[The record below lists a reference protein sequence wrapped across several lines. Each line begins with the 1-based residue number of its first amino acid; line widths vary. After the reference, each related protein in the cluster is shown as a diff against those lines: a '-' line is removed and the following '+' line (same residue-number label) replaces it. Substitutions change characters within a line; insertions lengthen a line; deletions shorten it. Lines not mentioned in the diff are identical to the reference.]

1 MTSTHPIYV
10 ISAIILILMSCGSQK
25 TSLEPKLPERSQP
38 SPTYDTDEVLEER
51 IQRLE
56 QKLEKSP
63 GDEHLQLQLAALHQD
78 LGQID
83 EALAYMESLSESGYA
98 EDPRLYGSMASIYAS
113 RDEHEKALDNYQKFR
128 IELPDSTDVAMKV
141 DDKIAQQ
148 KFIIEQLGNSDDIN
162 LRPFP
167 APINTPNS
175 EYLPQF
181 TIDESKM
188 IFTRRIHGQE
198 DLVEGVWDG
207 DKYVTTAISELNGP
221 LNEGAHTISSDGN
234 YMVYTFCDPK
244 AGYGSCDLFRT
255 RRMDDGTWSKPAN
268 LGAKIN
274 SQSWDSQPSL
284 SADGKF
290 LFFVSRRKGGHGG
303 SDIYASKRGRDG
315 RWSKPI
321 NLGPTVNSSG
331 SDESPFIHADGK
343 TLYFKSNGRLN
354 MGGSDL
360 FKTTLE
366 EGKWTEPIHLGSP
379 INTTGEDGNLVV
391 SLDGTKG
398 YYATDKYEDVQYD
411 QTDLYQFD
419 LPLAYRPLPM
429 TFVKGRVTDRET
441 GLPLLSRVK
450 ITYLDDSK
458 FKSFYRTDIDGNF
471 LAAVPVGT
479 PTLLHVSADGYAFY
493 SDHISYPE
501 VRYSVDPY
509 EVDLSLEKLQPRS
522 ATTEEEAM
530 EPIVLRNIFF
540 ETGSAELLS
549 SSDEEINT
557 VYQLLQDQPSI
568 SIEIIGHTDN
578 VGSDQDNQALS
589 LRRSEAVR
597 LAIMDKGADGN
608 RIVAKGL
615 GETSPIDTNDTA
627 EGRARNRRTELVI
640 IN

>member
-83 EALAYMESLSESGYA
+83 EALAYMESLSESGY
-98 EDPRLYGSMASIYAS
+98 
-113 RDEHEKALDNYQKFR
+113 QKFR

-148 KFIIEQLGNSDDIN
+148 KFIIEQLANSDDIN

-290 LFFVSRRKGGHGG
+290 LFFVSRRKGGSMQMERHYT
-303 SDIYASKRGRDG
+303 SN
-315 RWSKPI
+315 PM
-321 NLGPTVNSSG
+321 
-331 SDESPFIHADGK
+331 ADS
-343 TLYFKSNGRLN
+343 TWEDQIFSRL
-354 MGGSDL
+354 
-360 FKTTLE
+360 
-366 EGKWTEPIHLGSP
+366 P
-379 INTTGEDGNLVV
+379 
-391 SLDGTKG
+391 
-398 YYATDKYEDVQYD
+398 
-411 QTDLYQFD
+411 
-419 LPLAYRPLPM
+419 
-429 TFVKGRVTDRET
+429 
-441 GLPLLSRVK
+441 
-450 ITYLDDSK
+450 
-458 FKSFYRTDIDGNF
+458 
-471 LAAVPVGT
+471 
-479 PTLLHVSADGYAFY
+479 
-493 SDHISYPE
+493 
-501 VRYSVDPY
+501 
-509 EVDLSLEKLQPRS
+509 
-522 ATTEEEAM
+522 
-530 EPIVLRNIFF
+530 
-540 ETGSAELLS
+540 
-549 SSDEEINT
+549 
-557 VYQLLQDQPSI
+557 
-568 SIEIIGHTDN
+568 
-578 VGSDQDNQALS
+578 
-589 LRRSEAVR
+589 
-597 LAIMDKGADGN
+597 
-608 RIVAKGL
+608 
-615 GETSPIDTNDTA
+615 
-627 EGRARNRRTELVI
+627 
-640 IN
+640 